1 MLLPAEAE
9 LCQTLGLTEAEYF
22 YFLDLTESKIG
33 KRAKGY
39 EHIPDIQNGQAFVL
53 WLGSSGGQIF
63 LNIVIGIAVGYIA
76 SLMAPKP
83 RQPKTPPSLTT
94 AGQSGNRRF
103 APQTGF
109 NSFQDLAEL
118 GELIPLVFTR
128 REDGHGGIR
137 INTKLLW
144 SQMRSNWSGQQL
156 RGLFLL
162 SKGDLETPPDFAGY
176 AIGDT
181 TLANYINA
189 KLALYNKLGG
199 GRILDTDRYSE
210 GSLANDPDDFADVF
224 SVYWDRDGKP
234 MPHVFSGTRTPG
246 TQTQFGAF
254 SPMANS
260 MRFMVPYEL
269 VLKSK
274 DLEQSNKDDI
284 DKKRTKIETAFPRY
298 SAITYAYGLPSEED
312 NSRITYVNTKG
323 EVFPVTKGYQVKYVI
338 SDQNPAEQE
347 HFDDEFNPWGME
359 DVKSS
364 VDADR
369 INGDNNLAL
378 GDSYLIGSA
387 LAVCKNIDYGRQPT
401 TNIWIPDTGTRV
413 EAFFDITD
421 AGSINANGPD
431 AIELAHQPYELTTI
445 QRAAVGTVST
455 NTKCQVT
462 EIGLKSTVW
471 RQITGF
477 SNVNSHPGH
486 ITYDQPG
493 TVKDYEDDNGNIQL
507 GQMSKYIKRYSFFR
521 LQGRIAGKHPVEEW
535 EYIDGDIPFAVRG
548 NAPQPQYNFIRI
560 NHSDAYQYEFRFMP
574 YPGNLIQR
582 KLRDNAVTTIRLF
595 QKESLSK
602 VENASDIFDVYYSG
616 NLFVL
621 TGNAASNPEWYLGEL
636 PEMNSENSGVL
647 ALNVYD
653 NGNGIPV
660 SRGWVLVE
668 EKNYSGDYDDGVSS
682 GAYFNRPYKKKA
694 GRNGYNINLH
704 MYFGGQ
710 KIGQINKHYAGS
722 RINRWSSDNLW
733 PRNISDILGN
743 ETWSIDK
750 DGYQYRTGT
759 INSGDGDFWE
769 NSMEERFSVK
779 KYAWDM
785 VSDSHTEHDITP
797 TTVTGIGT
805 GCKFKVRVYANQPQ
819 SVTWEI
825 IEIGENY
832 RSGDKVKFTVPTKSY
847 DIEVI
852 VITDSGALVTDD
864 PWPVGRN
871 LNPYDAIAD
880 FVRYDAEQSSHLNEP
895 EHSIVY
901 VNEQHKSTDIDYT
914 GLAYAGLRIN
924 SSKEWTSFSQFSAY
938 LMRGIKMERL
948 IYLPENEVNEAT
960 NLFPEI
966 AYALL
971 TDPEIGAGDL
981 IGTQAVDKDRMTIAA
996 KFCEANGFYW
1006 DGVITEGQNL
1016 REFIFEMAGYCFL
1029 DFTILGGKFSLM
1041 PSVPYDSNF
1050 VIKNSASFSDPD
1062 GTSNLKI
1069 KALFTDGNIKN
1080 LKVSFLS
1087 AEERQIFQ
1095 ARALYRR
1102 ETANGFPERKVLN
1115 LRLAHEQSNS
1125 DYMGGS
1131 EQDPKETFDLTD
1143 FCTSETH
1150 AETFL
1155 KYALRVRQ
1163 LVDHG
1168 VTFETTPQAAMFLA
1182 PGEYFRLYSESTHTS
1197 RFENGSISSDG
1208 TVQSIGEDILTD
1220 VEIYYWRP
1228 GVDPTTDKVMDEVAE
1243 AKLTVV
1249 DGKTTDANLFNSVFT
1264 VKQTN
1269 KSDRVYKVESLSYG
1283 EEGLIEIAGS
1293 HVPLT
1298 NSGSLAILEWTAS
1311 DFT

>member
-1 MLLPAEAE
+1 MAELRRVGGTLESHRRVAGRRILLPAEAE

-22 YFLDLTESKIG
+22 YFLDLTESQIG

-39 EHIPDIQNGQAFVL
+39 EHIPDIQNGPAFVA
-53 WLGSSGGQIF
+53 WLGTTGGQIF
-63 LNIVIGIAVGYIA
+63 LNIVIGIAVSYIA

-94 AGQSGNRRF
+94 AGQTGNRRF

-128 REDGHGGIR
+128 REDGHGGVR

-162 SKGDLETPPDFAGY
+162 SKGELETPPDFAGY

-189 KLALYNKLGG
+189 KIALYNKLAG

-210 GSLANDPDDFADVF
+210 GSLADDPGDFADVF
-224 SVYWDRDGKP
+224 SVYWDREGKP
-234 MPHVFSGTRTPG
+234 IPHIFSGTRTPG

-254 SPMANS
+254 SPMANA

-269 VLKSK
+269 VLKGK

-284 DKKRTKIETAFPRY
+284 DKKRRKIETAFPRY
-298 SAITYAYGLPSEED
+298 SAITYAYGLPSGVHNNRSSIF
-312 NSRITYVNTKG
+312 NSAGGLVG
-323 EVFPVTKGYQVKYVI
+323 VQQGWQAKYVI

-387 LAVCKNIDYGRQPT
+387 LAVCKNINYGSASK
-401 TNIWIPDTGTRV
+401 IWIPDTGTKV
-413 EAFFDITD
+413 EAIFDITD
-421 AGSINANGPD
+421 RGSINANGQA
-431 AIELAHQPYELTTI
+431 AIEQAHHPYELTVI
-445 QRAAVGTVST
+445 QRAAVGTVSN

-477 SNVNSHPGH
+477 LNVNSHPGH

-521 LQGRIAGKHPVEEW
+521 LQGRIAGAQPVEEW
-535 EYIDGDIPFAVRG
+535 KYIDGDIPFAVRG

-582 KLRDNAVTTIRLF
+582 KLKDNAITKIRLF

-602 VENASDIFDVYYSG
+602 IENTSDIFDVYYSG

-621 TGNAASNPEWYLGEL
+621 TGNGASNPEWYLGEL

-653 NGNGIPV
+653 NNNGVPV
-660 SRGWVLVE
+660 SKGWQLVE
-668 EKNYSGDYDDGVSS
+668 ERPWKTYNFDEDFEPVNGVKFRKWGDDP
-682 GAYFNRPYKKKA
+682 NRVTFYW
-694 GRNGYNINLH
+694 GRERV
-704 MYFGGQ
+704 
-710 KIGQINKHYAGS
+710 GS
-722 RINRWSSDNLW
+722 ITKEI
-733 PRNISDILGN
+733 PR
-743 ETWSIDK
+743 TIDREEWAIEK
-750 DGYQYRTGT
+750 DGYQYRIGS
-759 INSGDGDFWE
+759 INYEEDYDWIQETASIKKFEWE
-769 NSMEERFSVK
+769 S
-779 KYAWDM
+779 
-785 VSDSHTEHDITP
+785 SDASTEHEVTP
-797 TTVTGIGT
+797 TTVTGVGT
-805 GCKFKVRVYANQPQ
+805 GCKFKVRLYQNVPYT
-819 SVTWEI
+819 VTWEI
-825 IEIGENY
+825 SEIGENY
-832 RSGDKVKFTVPTKSY
+832 RSGDKVKFTVPTKSHE
-847 DIEVI
+847 IEVV

-871 LNPYDAIAD
+871 LNPYDAISD
-880 FVRYDAEQSSHLNEP
+880 FVLYDAEQSSHLNQP
-895 EHSIVY
+895 EHEIVY
-901 VNEQHKSTDIDYT
+901 VNEMNKSADINYT

-948 IYLPENEVNEAT
+948 TNGVNEAT

-981 IGTQAVDKDRMTIAA
+981 IGPQAVDKERMTIAA

-1041 PSVPYDSNF
+1041 PAVPYDSNF
-1050 VIKNSASFSDPD
+1050 VINKAASFSDPD

-1102 ETANGFPERKVLN
+1102 ETANGFPERKVLD
-1115 LRLAHEQSNS
+1115 LRLANAQHNT

-1131 EQDPKETFDLTD
+1131 EKDPKETFDLTD

-1163 LVDHG
+1163 LIDHG

-1208 TVQSIGEDILTD
+1208 TVQSIGEDTLTD
-1220 VEIYYWRP
+1220 AEIYYWRP
-1228 GVDPTTDKVMDEVAE
+1228 GVDPVTDKVMDEVAE

-1264 VKQTN
+1264 VKKTN

-1298 NSGSLAILEWTAS
+1298 ESGSLAILEWPAA

>member
-1 MLLPAEAE
+1 MAELRRVGGTLESHRRVAGRRILLPAEAE

-22 YFLDLTESKIG
+22 YFLDLTESQIG

-39 EHIPDIQNGQAFVL
+39 EHIPDIQNGPAFATFLTTQA
-53 WLGSSGGQIF
+53 GQIF

-94 AGQSGNRRF
+94 AGQTGNRRF

-128 REDGHGGIR
+128 REDGHGGVR

-189 KLALYNKLGG
+189 KIALYNKLAG

-210 GSLANDPDDFADVF
+210 GSLADDPGDFADVF
-224 SVYWDRDGKP
+224 SVYWDREGKP
-234 MPHVFSGTRTPG
+234 IPHVFSGTRTPG
-246 TQTQFGAF
+246 TQRQFGAF
-254 SPMANS
+254 SPMANA

-269 VLKSK
+269 VLKGK

-284 DKKRTKIETAFPRY
+284 DKKRRKIETAFPRY
-298 SAITYAYGLPSEED
+298 SAITYAYGLPTGNDS
-312 NSRITYVNTKG
+312 SRTVYANTKG
-323 EVFPVTKGYQVKYVI
+323 EVFSGIKGWQVKYVI

-387 LAVCKNIDYGRQPT
+387 LAICKSINYGSARK
-401 TNIWIPDTGTRV
+401 IWIPDTGTKV
-413 EAFFDITD
+413 EAIFDITD
-421 AGSINANGPD
+421 TGLINANGQD
-431 AIELAHQPYELTTI
+431 AIEQAHHPYELPVI
-445 QRAAVGTVST
+445 QRAAVGTISN

-462 EIGLKSTVW
+462 EIGLKSIVW

-477 SNVNSHPGH
+477 LNVNSHPGH

-521 LQGRIAGKHPVEEW
+521 LQGRIAGAHPVEEW
-535 EYIDGDIPFAVRG
+535 KYIDGDIPFAVRG

-582 KLRDNAVTTIRLF
+582 KLRDNAITKIRLF

-602 VENASDIFDVYYSG
+602 VENTSDIFDVYYSG

-653 NGNGIPV
+653 NNNGVPV
-660 SRGWVLVE
+660 SKGWQLLE
-668 EKNYSGDYDDGVSS
+668 ERPWKTYNFDEDFEPVNGVKFRMWGDDP
-682 GAYFNRPYKKKA
+682 NRVTFYW
-694 GRNGYNINLH
+694 GRERV
-704 MYFGGQ
+704 
-710 KIGQINKHYAGS
+710 GS
-722 RINRWSSDNLW
+722 ITKEI
-733 PRNISDILGN
+733 PRNIDREEWVI
-743 ETWSIDK
+743 EK
-750 DGYQYRTGT
+750 DGYQYRIGS
-759 INSGDGDFWE
+759 INYEEDYDWIPENASIKKFEWE
-769 NSMEERFSVK
+769 S
-779 KYAWDM
+779 
-785 VSDSHTEHDITP
+785 SDASTEYEVTP

-805 GCKFKVRVYANQPQ
+805 GCKFKVRLYQNVPYT
-819 SVTWEI
+819 VTWEI
-825 IEIGENY
+825 SEIGENY
-832 RSGDKVKFTVPTKSY
+832 RSGDKVKFTVPTKSHE
-847 DIEVI
+847 IEV
-852 VITDSGALVTDD
+852 VVVTDSGALVTDD

-871 LNPYDAIAD
+871 LNPYDAISD
-880 FVRYDAEQSSHLNEP
+880 FVRYDAEQSSHLNQP
-895 EHSIVY
+895 EHEIVY
-901 VNEQHKSTDIDYT
+901 VNEQHKSADINYT
-914 GLAYAGLRIN
+914 GLAYAGLRLN

-948 IYLPENEVNEAT
+948 TNGVNEAT

-981 IGTQAVDKDRMTIAA
+981 IGTQSVDKDRMTIAA

-1016 REFIFEMAGYCFL
+1016 RDFIFEMAGYCFL

-1041 PSVPYDSNF
+1041 PAVPYDDNF
-1050 VIKNSASFSDPD
+1050 VINKAASFSDPD

-1102 ETANGFPERKVLN
+1102 ETANGFPERKVLD
-1115 LRLAHEQSNS
+1115 LRLANAQHNT

-1131 EQDPKETFDLTD
+1131 EKDPKETFDLTD

-1163 LVDHG
+1163 LIDHG

-1208 TVQSIGEDILTD
+1208 TVQSIGEDTLTD
-1220 VEIYYWRP
+1220 AEIYYWRP
-1228 GVDPTTDKVMDEVAE
+1228 GVDPVTDKVMDEVAE
-1243 AKLTVV
+1243 AKLTVEN
-1249 DGKTTDANLFNSVFT
+1249 GKTTDANLFNSVFT
-1264 VKQTN
+1264 VKKTN

-1298 NSGSLAILEWTAS
+1298 ESGSLAILEWPAS